1 LHIFQGKTGLDL
13 PNIHIGP
20 LELDV
25 MACHTGPDGGLTR
38 VQPMRQRAIAK
49 MAKLDDEEFSLSS
62 MDEAEEGEGEEKN
75 DRRNETEIAK
85 CRAVE
90 NGHGKE
96 AVDDSKMQ
104 GKN

>member
-1 LHIFQGKTGLDL
+1 
-13 PNIHIGP
+13 

-62 MDEAEEGEGEEKN
+62 MDEAEEGEGEAENGRSKKA
-75 DRRNETEIAK
+75 EIIK
-85 CRAVE
+85 CQPVE
-90 NGHGKE
+90 NGHRQQ
-96 AVDDSKMQ
+96 AVESSNFH
-104 GKN
+104 GKNVKSSKE